1 MEKIILDPLKGVI
14 VLFFYVLLFLG
25 IIIIELLLLSSI
37 KVTISNLKLSTEK
50 YEGRILNDDY
60 TLTISLWG
68 LRRFCIINIEITKEK
83 LENIK
88 LKEKLKTSLRNIAT
102 VDLIKN
108 IMENRKIDKKTLKKI
123 KKHAPE
129 IMYIKLLANIGTD
142 DAILTSYIVAFISS
156 LLGIGLREPISQF
169 KKNKFIINPVY
180 INKNLL
186 NLELDCIFETKMIHI
201 IYVIYILNKKRRVD
215 KNGRTS
221 NRRTYGYS
229 YE

>member
-108 IMENRKIDKKTLKKI
+108 IMENRKIDKKTLKKV

-156 LLGIGLREPISQF
+156 LLGIGLREPISKF

>member
-14 VLFFYVLLFLG
+14 VLFFFVLLFLG

-108 IMENRKIDKKTLKKI
+108 IMENRKIDKKTLKKV

-129 IMYIKLLANIGTD
+129 IMYIKLIANIGTD

-156 LLGIGLREPISQF
+156 LLGIGLREPISKF

>member
-156 LLGIGLREPISQF
+156 LLGIGLREPISKF